1 MLLHFSITMLL
12 YHHHHAALP
21 SSPCSSTSSSP
32 CSSTIIITMLPYCI
46 GCTKRANMREKYS
59 HLKPSYK
66 QRRDEAEQKQV
77 RMYPSMDR

>member
-1 MLLHFSITMLL
+1 MLL
-12 YHHHHAALP
+12 
-21 SSPCSSTSSSP
+21 
-32 CSSTIIITMLPYCI
+32 YCI

-77 RMYPSMDR
+77 RIYPSMDR